1 MLRLDKLRELTLR
14 TAPGPGRPRHLSAAS
29 GLARV
34 GDRLYVVADDEH
46 QLGVFSVEGS
56 EPGELL
62 TVLPGRLPDAKLQR
76 KAVKADLEALT
87 RLPAM
92 PGFPYGALLALGSG
106 SRPNREAGALIELD
120 AWDVAREPAMPVSC
134 AELYAALRARLP
146 ALNIEGM
153 FATGEHLCLLH
164 RGNKRDSIN
173 ACIRLELPTALD
185 ALAAGSPLGAGTPWD
200 IRTFDLGAI
209 RGVPLC
215 FTDGAA
221 IPGGRF
227 VFAAVAEDTEDNYE
241 DGPCVG
247 AAVGIVD
254 ADGRIDVLEQLE
266 HCHKIE
272 GVDAQVDGSAIRLLF
287 VTDADDPDV
296 PAALLAA
303 TLR

>member
-29 GLARV
+29 GLVRV
-34 GDRLYVVADDEH
+34 GDRLYVVADDEL
-46 QLGVFSVEGS
+46 QLGVFSVNGS

-76 KAVKADLEALT
+76 KAAKADLEALT
-87 RLPAM
+87 RLPAL

-106 SRPNREAGALIELD
+106 SKPNREMGALIELD
-120 AWDVAREPAMPVSC
+120 AWDVAREPAIPVSC
-134 AELYAALRARLP
+134 TELYAALRTRLP
-146 ALNIEGM
+146 ALNIEGA
-153 FATGEHLCLLH
+153 FTTSEHLCLLH
-164 RGNKRDSIN
+164 RGNKGDSTN
-173 ACIRLELPTALD
+173 ACIRLDLPAALD
-185 ALAAGSPLGAGTPWD
+185 ALAGGSSLGTGMPWD
-200 IRTFDLGAI
+200 ISTFDLGAI

-221 IPGGRF
+221 LPGGHF
-227 VFAAVAEDTEDNYE
+227 VFTAVAEDTEDSYE

-254 ADGRIDVLEQLE
+254 ADGRVSVLERLE

-272 GVDAQVDGSAIRLLF
+272 GVDAQLDGSAVRLLF

-296 PAALLAA
+296 PAVVLAT